1 MTTSLIKEPEV
12 IIGIPTD
19 NDIEQMKK
27 EKIIGLDIETYD
39 PHLGLTGS
47 PGAAR
52 YLGVCKLDES
62 FDYLKLENDRGF
74 ITGISVATNDKAWY
88 IPFAHSDDNVNYIKM
103 REFMHKII
111 DAEIETVGAN
121 YIYDLQWLYAYG
133 FKFKA
138 KVYDIQ
144 IAESLI
150 DENRF
155 KYGLDSLAEKY
166 FNMHKVDEIKEWARY
181 LGLDPEKSGV
191 KKKVMGQMHNL
202 PGRIVAKYAAY
213 DAWLTIQIF
222 REQLKIMKQDNLE
235 RVFDLETRITPC
247 ILEMIMHGV
256 KIDLEKA
263 KKYNE
268 EQKIEEEQLLRNLYK
283 MAKTET
289 INPWSADSLKPV
301 LDNLEIPYKLTATG
315 KPQLT
320 EEFFLSQ
327 NRGDNSDD
335 FLSTLYAYRKI
346 NKARRDFLEGTLLDE
361 TIHVK
366 HYNSDGTIREI
377 RIHGQFHQ
385 NKKDDS
391 GTTTGRFSSSNP
403 NLQQQPSRDP
413 KWKKIIRSC
422 YIPDDGFEW
431 IRYDYSQQELR
442 VLLHYAYTNKKR
454 GADKLYKQLWEE
466 PRTDYHQMTADMA
479 GITRR
484 HAKDINFGI
493 NYGMG
498 KAKLAAN
505 LGLSMKESEKLM
517 NLYNE
522 KVPYAKAL
530 YYDVMN
536 AAAKRGYISTLY
548 GRRRHFDMWEP
559 VKDKTDWE
567 LGTYYKPQPLDK
579 AREEYPDRRL
589 QRAMTYKALNA
600 LIQGGSA
607 DMTKAGMLQ
616 VWEKYHIAP
625 ALQVHDELDFCCL
638 PSEYKEDVQ
647 NIMEHCVD
655 VCVPIVADPESGPS
669 WGELKE

>member
-1 MTTSLIKEPEV
+1 MNNEPE
-12 IIGIPTD
+12 ILIGIPSD
-19 NDIEQMKK
+19 KDIEQMKK
-27 EKIIGLDIETYD
+27 EGLIGLDIETFD
-39 PHLGLTGS
+39 PCLGKIGCA
-47 PGAAR
+47 GAAR
-52 YLGVCKLDES
+52 YMGVCLLPQSLDHLKLDI
-62 FDYLKLENDRGF
+62 DRGF
-74 ITGISVATNDKAWY
+74 ITGISVSIENKSWY
-88 IPFAHSDDNVNYIKM
+88 MPFAHLEDNVGYEDVKA
-103 REFMHKII
+103 FMHKII
-111 DAEIETVGAN
+111 NSEIETVGAN

-133 FKFKA
+133 FKFKT

-144 IAESLI
+144 IAEALI

-166 FNMHKVDEIKEWARY
+166 FGMHKVDEIEEWARY
-181 LGLDPEKSGV
+181 LGLDPSKPGI
-191 KKKVMGQMHNL
+191 KKKVMSQMHKL

-213 DAWLTIQIF
+213 DAWLTLQVF
-222 REQLKIMKQDNLE
+222 KEQLKVIKENNLD

-247 ILEMIMHGV
+247 VLEMIMHGV
-256 KIDLEKA
+256 KIDYEKA

-268 EQKIEEEQLLRNLYK
+268 EQKIEEERLLRNLYK
-283 MAKTET
+283 MARTET

-301 LDNLEIPYKLTATG
+301 LDDLGVHYNLTKTG

-320 EEFFLSQ
+320 EEFFVSSSK
-327 NRGDNSDD
+327 GENSNE
-335 FLSTLYAYRKI
+335 FLNTLYAYRKI

-366 HYNSDGTIREI
+366 HYNTDGTVKEI

-413 KWKKIIRSC
+413 VWKKIIRSC
-422 YIPDDGFEW
+422 YIPDDGYEW

-454 GADKLYKQLWEE
+454 GAEETYKKLWADPK
-466 PRTDYHQMTADMA
+466 TDYHQMTADMA

-498 KAKLAAN
+498 KVKLAVN

-517 NLYNE
+517 ALYNE

-530 YYDVMN
+530 YFDVMN
-536 AAAKRGYISTLY
+536 AAAKRGYIATLY

-559 VKDKTDWE
+559 IKDKKDWE
-567 LGTYYKPQPLDK
+567 LGTYYKPLPLDK
-579 AREEYPDRRL
+579 AREEYPNRRL

-616 VWEKYHIAP
+616 VWEKYGIAP
-625 ALQVHDELDFCCL
+625 ALQVHDELDFCRL
-638 PSEYKEDVQ
+638 PIEYKEDVQ

-655 VCVPIVADPESGPS
+655 VCVPIVADPEVGPS
-669 WGELKE
+669 WGELSE

>member
-1 MTTSLIKEPEV
+1 MSQILMNEPEV
-12 IIGIPTD
+12 LISIPSDT
-19 NDIEQMKK
+19 DIEQMKK
-27 EKIIGLDIETYD
+27 EKIIGLDIETFD
-39 PHLGLTGS
+39 PYLGIAGAA
-47 PGAAR
+47 GAAR
-52 YLGVCKLDES
+52 YLGVSKLKPEFEELKLDI
-62 FDYLKLENDRGF
+62 DKGF
-74 ITGISVATNDKAWY
+74 ITGISVATNNKAWY
-88 IPFAHSDDNVNYIKM
+88 LPFAHSEDNLNFNDVKDFLN
-103 REFMHKII
+103 KII
-111 DAEIETVGAN
+111 TLNIETVGAN

-166 FNMHKVDEIKEWARY
+166 FDMHKVDEIEEWARY
-181 LGLDPEKSGV
+181 LGLDPSKSGI
-191 KKKVMGQMHNL
+191 KKKVMGQMQNL

-213 DAWLTIQIF
+213 DAWLTLQIF
-222 REQLKIMKQDNLE
+222 KVQQKIMAQENLE

-256 KIDLEKA
+256 KINLELA
-263 KKYNE
+263 NKYNE
-268 EQKIEEEQLLRNLYK
+268 EQKIEEETLLKNLYK
-283 MAKTET
+283 MARTET
-289 INPWSADSLKPV
+289 INPWSADSIKPV
-301 LDNLEIPYKLTATG
+301 LDNLGISYNLTKTG

-320 EEFFLSQ
+320 EEYFLSS
-327 NRGDNSDD
+327 NRGDQSND
-335 FLSTLYAYRKI
+335 FLNTLYAYRKI

-366 HYNSDGTIREI
+366 HYNEDGTIREV

-391 GTTTGRFSSSNP
+391 GTVTGRFSSSNP
-403 NLQQQPSRDP
+403 NLQQQPSRDA

-422 YIPDDGFEW
+422 YIPDDGYEW
-431 IRYDYSQQELR
+431 LRYDYSQQELR

-454 GADKLYKQLWEE
+454 GAEEIYKQLWAD
-466 PRTDYHQMTADMA
+466 PHTDYHQMTADMA

-530 YYDVMN
+530 YFDVMN

-548 GRRRHFDMWEP
+548 GRRRHFDLYEP
-559 VKDKTDWE
+559 VKDKIDWE
-567 LGTYYKPQPLDK
+567 TGAYYKPLPLDK

-647 NIMEHCVD
+647 YIMEHCVD

-669 WGELKE
+669 WGELTE